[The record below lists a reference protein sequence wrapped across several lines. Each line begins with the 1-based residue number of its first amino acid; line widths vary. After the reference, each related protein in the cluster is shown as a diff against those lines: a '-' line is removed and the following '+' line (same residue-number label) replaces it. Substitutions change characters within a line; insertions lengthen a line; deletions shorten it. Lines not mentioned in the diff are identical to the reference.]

1 MSDENKEKLHSV
13 LRDLIKDES
22 TTASATLHDYFSSKS
37 REVLG
42 FGEKDASSS
51 RIDDKNDLEDE

>member
-13 LRDLIKDES
+13 LRDLIKDDS
-22 TTASATLHDYFSSKS
+22 TSASATLHDYFSTKS

-42 FGEKDASSS
+42 FSEKSAASSTS
-51 RIDDKNDLEDE
+51 DDNFDSDD